1 MRNTHRAHKAQ
12 PSRLVQEVA
21 AHWVVLRGR
30 WPVLL
35 ALTLTIPAFYLELL
49 DGAPTPLA
57 AAAYALAALVVIAN
71 EWLGAR
77 RARRAPFSRQVSPWR
92 LMVVVTLVVGLL
104 LAAALPPSAGSPV
117 ALGVRGMTAL
127 LTLVYMIWS
136 LQRLFERS
144 SLPVLLL
151 LALTIFALCGG
162 GFWWLE
168 PNAPTLADGLWLA
181 FVTAATVGYGD
192 IVPSTPAAKIFSVFV
207 VLLGW
212 GVLTMITAAISSIW
226 VESSERRLERDI
238 LRDMHHEVGQLRKE
252 LVALR
257 EELRLARADA
267 PRRGEP
273 APPTEESRSSFMAHL

>member
-1 MRNTHRAHKAQ
+1 MRNAHRPHQPQ

-57 AAAYALAALVVIAN
+57 TAAYALAALVVAAN

-77 RARRAPFSRQVSPWR
+77 RARRSTFNRPVSPWR

-127 LTLVYMIWS
+127 LTLIYMIWS

-238 LRDMHHEVGQLRKE
+238 LRDMHREVGQLRQE

-257 EELRLARADA
+257 EELRVARGEA
-267 PRRGEP
+267 PRHEP
-273 APPTEESRSSFMAHL
+273 AALTEEPRSSFMAHL

>member
-1 MRNTHRAHKAQ
+1 MRNAHRPHKPQ

-35 ALTLTIPAFYLELL
+35 ALTLTIPAFYVELL

-57 AAAYALAALVVIAN
+57 AAAYAVAALVVAAN

-77 RARRAPFSRQVSPWR
+77 RARRSTFGRQVSTWR
-92 LMVVVTLVVGLL
+92 LMVVVTLVFGLL

-117 ALGVRGMTAL
+117 VLGVRGVTAL
-127 LTLVYMIWS
+127 LTLIYMIWS
-136 LQRLFERS
+136 LQRLFERG

-151 LALTIFALCGG
+151 LALTVLALCGG

-168 PNAPTLADGLWLA
+168 PRAPTLADGLWLA
-181 FVTAATVGYGD
+181 FTTAATVGYGD
-192 IVPSTPAAKIFSVFV
+192 IVPTTPAAKIFAVFV
-207 VLLGW
+207 VLLGY
-212 GVLTMITAAISSIW
+212 GVLSLVTAAISAMW

-238 LRDMHHEVGQLRKE
+238 LRDMHREVGQLRKE
-252 LVALR
+252 MVALR
-257 EELRLARADA
+257 EELRVA
-267 PRRGEP
+267 RGE
-273 APPTEESRSSFMAHL
+273 APLCEPPSPTEEPRSSFMAHL

>member
-1 MRNTHRAHKAQ
+1 M
-12 PSRLVQEVA
+12 
-21 AHWVVLRGR
+21 VLRGR

-57 AAAYALAALVVIAN
+57 AAAYAVAAIVVAGN

-77 RARRAPFSRQVSPWR
+77 RARRSSFGRAVSPWR
-92 LMVVVTLVVGLL
+92 LLVVVTLVVGLT

-238 LRDMHHEVGQLRKE
+238 LRDMHREVGQLRQE

-257 EELRLARADA
+257 EELRVARGDA
-267 PRRGEP
+267 
-273 APPTEESRSSFMAHL
+273 APPARSGATSAQEEEEPRSSFMAHL

>member
-1 MRNTHRAHKAQ
+1 MRNVHRPHQPQ

-57 AAAYALAALVVIAN
+57 TAAYALAALVVAAN

-77 RARRAPFSRQVSPWR
+77 RARRSTFNRPVSPWR

-127 LTLVYMIWS
+127 LTLIYMIWS

-144 SLPVLLL
+144 SLPVLL

-238 LRDMHHEVGQLRKE
+238 LRDMHREVGQLRQE

-257 EELRLARADA
+257 EELRVARGEA
-267 PRRGEP
+267 PRHEP
-273 APPTEESRSSFMAHL
+273 AALTEEPRSSFMAHL

>member
-1 MRNTHRAHKAQ
+1 MTRTVSPHRPQ
-12 PSRLVQEVA
+12 SSRLMREVSQ
-21 AHWVVLRGR
+21 HWDVLRGR

-35 ALTLTIPAFYLELL
+35 ALTATIPAFYVELL

-57 AAAYALAALVVIAN
+57 AAAYALAAMVVAGN

-77 RARRAPFSRQVSPWR
+77 RARVAAHGRSISSWR
-92 LMVVVTLVVGLL
+92 LMIVVALVIGLL

-117 ALGVRGMTAL
+117 ALTVRGATAL
-127 LTLVYMIWS
+127 LTLIYMVWS
-136 LQRLFERS
+136 MQRLFERG

-151 LALTIFALCGG
+151 LALTVLALCGG

-212 GVLTMITAAISSIW
+212 GVLTLVTAAISSMW

-238 LRDMHHEVGQLRKE
+238 LQDLHREVGYLRQE
-252 LVALR
+252 LATLR
-257 EELRLARADA
+257 AEVHRNAMPPDPGQAT
-267 PRRGEP
+267 
-273 APPTEESRSSFMAHL
+273 APPQPGDTR